1 MWFLIIIAVNIQN
14 SNDIPG
20 KIQLQFKTQV
30 ECETALQSMTH
41 WVKFPWFKI
50 EGKCEKNTHSN
61 R

>member
-1 MWFLIIIAVNIQN
+1 MWFLVIIAVNMHN

-20 KIQLQFKTQV
+20 KIQLQFKTQS
-30 ECETALQSMTH
+30 ECEAALQSMTH

-50 EGKCEKNTHSN
+50 EGKCEKNTYSN